1 MKRKREEEEGDEQV
15 RGKRSKPTEKEE
27 KVESKVSVEKCK
39 TVTNIEMKKWWER
52 KTGEKRAKHA
62 NFEQNT
68 SKKVPNLKAK
78 ENVLRKVQQT
88 KKRSIF
94 KVGKTKI
101 SKTTVQANKITE
113 FFKLKQ
119 PKNAGPEH
127 QSILKQF
134 IPNSSILE
142 DKDHLNKSGGGGS
155 G

>member
-1 MKRKREEEEGDEQV
+1 
-15 RGKRSKPTEKEE
+15 
-27 KVESKVSVEKCK
+27 
-39 TVTNIEMKKWWER
+39 MKKWWER

-62 NFEQNT
+62 NLEQNT
-68 SKKVPNLKAK
+68 FKKVQNLKVKEK

-134 IPNSSILE
+134 IPNE
-142 DKDHLNKSGGGGS
+142 SGGGGS
-155 G
+155 VGGEVQLAGPSRGWGEKVKSSQIKS